1 MWIAHHKSHASKPW
15 RAKCLVAITASARP
29 TVAMLPL
36 S

>member
-1 MWIAHHKSHASKPW
+1 MCTTHQTSHANSPDFAN
-15 RAKCLVAITASARP
+15 RFVAITASARP